1 MVKRVKGGYK
11 ATSSKGRPLSK
22 KPKSKVAAIKQVVAI
37 EYSKARA
44 AGRTKPSARS
54 MKKALGKKKK

>member
-1 MVKRVKGGYK
+1 MLKKVKGGYK

-22 KPKSKVAAIKQVVAI
+22 KPKSKSAAIKQIVAV
-37 EYSKARA
+37 EYSKARQM
-44 AGRTKPSARS
+44 GKKKPSSGA

>member
-1 MVKRVKGGYK
+1 MLKKTKGGWK

-22 KPKSKVAAIKQVVAI
+22 KPKSKSAAIKQVIAV

-44 AGRTKPSARS
+44 VGKKKPSAKS
-54 MKKALGKKKK
+54 IKKAFTKKK

>member
-1 MVKRVKGGYK
+1 MIKKVKGGFK

-22 KPKSKVAAIKQVVAI
+22 KPKSKSAAIKQVVAV

-44 AGRTKPSARS
+44 AGRKKPSSRA
-54 MKKALGKKKK
+54 MKKAFGKKK

>member
-1 MVKRVKGGYK
+1 MVKRVRGGYK
-11 ATSSKGRPLSK
+11 ATSSKGRALSK

-44 AGRTKPSARS
+44 AGRAKPTARS

>member
-1 MVKRVKGGYK
+1 MLKKTKGGWK

-22 KPKSKVAAIKQVVAI
+22 KPKTKSAAIKQVIAV

-44 AGRTKPSARS
+44 AGKKKPSAKS
-54 MKKALGKKKK
+54 IKKAFTKKK